1 MNRPA
6 LHEYVEKLTKKY
18 QQLPSVKYQIGYPGN
33 YKQQEVNNE
42 VKYNISKYQP
52 SIANSG
58 TSLNMKDN
66 AWISSVETE
75 SDIILKIMKPW
86 GGDKDNT
93 WAYITSGGTEGNL
106 AGIQFGLKAFYPQ
119 KPILIYSHE
128 GHYSISKGIE
138 LTKGQFYTMLQI
150 PTLRNGEI
158 DCKQIAPAIRYVTA
172 QDASPGDMPPV
183 VVMATLGTTMKGACD
198 DVCSILNSLYS
209 VGLTRD
215 KIFVHLDA
223 AFHGAFW
230 ELDKQN
236 PNYQLGEEF
245 NSLFNSLFAHF
256 AHFSLTFRSLRSL
269 FQLTSLFNSL
279 FAIHQTQESLY
290 EKGGYRE
297 CIGVSDIGVTSSRNG
312 LNAISWMIRY
322 LQFDWQEEY
331 DDCQKNVKLLLE
343 KFHSLGIET
352 FVNPAS
358 LTVCIPKLPIPIV
371 DKYCL
376 ACYDDCFHL
385 GEMCHVIV
393 CPHVTE
399 HVIETFVSDIKAC
412 IGELNNTSF
421 HV

>member
-1 MNRPA
+1 MNRSA

-18 QQLPSVKYQIGYPGN
+18 QQLPSVIYQIGYPGN

-52 SIANSG
+52 CIANSG
-58 TSLNMKDN
+58 NSLNMKDN
-66 AWISSVETE
+66 AWVSSVETE

-106 AGIQFGLKAFYPQ
+106 AGFQFGLKAFYPQ

-138 LTKGQFYTMLQI
+138 HTKGQFYTMLQI
-150 PTLRNGEI
+150 PTLKNGEI
-158 DCKQIAPAIRYVTA
+158 DCKQIAPAIRYVTT

-236 PNYQLGEEF
+236 PNYQLGKEF
-245 NSLFNSLFAHF
+245 NSIAISGWKWHGADVCG
-256 AHFSLTFRSLRSL
+256 
-269 FQLTSLFNSL
+269 L

-297 CIGVSDIGVTSSRNG
+297 CVGVSDIGVTSSRNG

-358 LTVCIPKLPIPIV
+358 LTVCIPKLPMPIV

-399 HVIETFVSDIKAC
+399 HVIETFISDFKAC
-412 IGELNNTSF
+412 IGEVRMSF